1 MGLLSNSASFVRYTV
16 EGEMPENFWD
26 FAAERI
32 AQHVFRD
39 IDDNFEEF
47 GVGWVSVANLFDT
60 EFAYA
65 SYAAGDYIAL
75 SMRCDERK
83 ISAAAVRKFCLK
95 EEERLKKEKQLP
107 KISRGQKLEIK
118 ENVKIMLMKKAVP
131 LASTYDICW
140 NLAEQTLYFFA
151 INQAAQALLEDLFKA
166 TFDLHL
172 VLQIPYLTAAH
183 LLGPEEE
190 KALANLTPT
199 IFV

>member
-1 MGLLSNSASFVRYTV
+1 MLLVLVAAVVGVLVTV
-16 EGEMPENFWD
+16 W
-26 FAAERI
+26 
-32 AQHVFRD
+32 
-39 IDDNFEEF
+39 
-47 GVGWVSVANLFDT
+47 L
-60 EFAYA
+60 
-65 SYAAGDYIAL
+65 
-75 SMRCDERK
+75 ERK